1 KEDDADRRF
10 VTELCLKLSIL
21 RGGAYRRVSLVIIQQ
36 QVKTRGVDNF
46 FKRRVECLVHIR
58 RISK

>member
-1 KEDDADRRF
+1 KEDDADSRF

-21 RGGAYRRVSLVIIQQ
+21 CGDAYRRVSLVIIQQ
-36 QVKTRGVDNF
+36 QVKTCGADNF